1 MAKAESETV
10 EWAGWEHICGH
21 SQGSCSASEA
31 GWARS
36 AGQAGVSVEVSSE
49 ADTRVAW
56 HGTRWWC
63 TPLATAREVS
73 SR

>member
-1 MAKAESETV
+1 MGTARGLAV
-10 EWAGWEHICGH
+10 RVCWL
-21 SQGSCSASEA
+21 QA

-63 TPLATAREVS
+63 TPLVTAREVS